1 MPLPRVVTVAFGAF
15 LALTAVS
22 TAHATT
28 NSAGQEVCNP
38 VLDREGKS
46 VVDTTKYAV
55 IHRDSTVCPE
65 TTAPAAPPVT
75 PPPVAE
81 KAPPVYYVFFDFDKS
96 NISPTGQQVI
106 RTVADEAK
114 RGAVPVVH
122 VAGYTDTVG
131 SQAYNL
137 RLSERRATA
146 VQGALRALGVNATA
160 QGFGKTNLLVPT
172 ADGVREPSNRRAE
185 IRFQ

>member
-1 MPLPRVVTVAFGAF
+1 VVTIAFGAF

-22 TAHATT
+22 TANAAT

-38 VLDREGKS
+38 VLDREGKA
-46 VVDTTKYAV
+46 VVDTSKYAV
-55 IHRDSTVCPE
+55 IHRDTSVCPE
-65 TTAPAAPPVT
+65 TAPVAPPVT
-75 PPPVAE
+75 PPPVAA
-81 KAPPVYYVFFDFDKS
+81 KAPPVYFVFFDFDKY
-96 NISPTGQQVI
+96 NISPTGQEVI
-106 RTVADEAK
+106 RTVADEAR
-114 RGAVPVVH
+114 RGSVPIVH
-122 VAGYTDTVG
+122 VSGYTDTVG

-137 RLSERRATA
+137 RLSQRRAVA
-146 VQGALRALGVNATA
+146 VQKALGQLGVNATA